1 MVSRADRKQLI
12 KLQWKGKPGHKFE
25 DLVGTFLAEM
35 FPDIEFRHTEYNHD
49 GGKDFYAVGGGPGTS
64 GIWVEAKNY
73 NRHLELSKFSNTFIM
88 ADISQINRIIL
99 FSMSPLTEG
108 ARINIARYG
117 AYQRK
122 YISIYAGDDI
132 IRLLQMYRSRICLE
146 DFIENAEEVLTA
158 LRQIYPDL
166 HQSEPISVSYEYY
179 QTNQFNLSYH
189 RTPKSCVK
197 EQELHK
203 LPLYS
208 IVAQEI
214 QIANNDL
221 LHHKT
226 IRFQRK
232 PDDLN
237 VFEVYLSQTPDGK
250 LTLPPASTT
259 ILVVYYRIVGYT
271 PTIKMPILDFGE
283 QDISVEN
290 NEYPFTCCW
299 LGEIPYIGSGLETL
313 TSLMRS
319 LECSAHRSVI
329 ISGKSGVGKSRFLRE
344 FAAELYM
351 HNYKIIDLD
360 FRSFEGL
367 SLKSMLQHILR
378 NIFFLDASHPEE
390 MSLVPAFDPLADSLY
405 TLYKDFYSII
415 FDNSYDCQA
424 NLDGICARFCSLLQ
438 NESIALLLD
447 NVQDLTVEAISFFRK
462 VMEEVNNCGQLHSVV
477 ALCFNKDFL
486 PPQKEATRFYN
497 RLMASEYCYQAL
509 LVDFSQQEAERYLE
523 ECLDPGRRRRDFSLY
538 IQKIIQ
544 KFGSNPFILKQVVLY
559 LKQRRVINFE
569 GSLIYISDLAAMKI
583 ALEEL
588 PEGVSK
594 ILDARYEYLLRDAPQ
609 SERDFNRIIWSTLF
623 FGALPRRMLHLLGLK
638 QSNANGL
645 IEYGFAA
652 YNDLGELVLSH
663 QFIEQNFCLRFMG
676 ASYAKTPCL
685 TFLEHDDNFLR
696 LVLDTIEAHYSTLFE
711 IQNMLLRHHLGCSEE
726 TLFCK
731 AMLTLS
737 SASPRGIMLPMIID
751 TLLDTLSMGIK
762 IPAEAE
768 LRAIR
773 SLCIVCQDRYDVLQA
788 ANMTRSLIK
797 YEQQTYQNKLEANKD
812 FLELFKYYV
821 FQLPVDKKFLFLDWL
836 LKEAKAFMLPQET
849 HHRFC
854 GWLHNR
860 YGKNLCSVHR
870 LDEAVDHIEAALSNA
885 LERDDYES
893 AAEAEIEYGNI
904 SAYLDAEDTAR
915 HWEQSVRYIQLSGS
929 KTIYFTVFRL
939 GYSILV
945 KLLRH
950 DLDGIQKLLP
960 QLQELR
966 TQTFLYQRL
975 FIDDVC
981 ADYYLMQY
989 AQGDADIQKLL
1000 DLLPQLIMMQ
1010 DESHM
1015 HTPIFSL
1022 LADYKLLTVYRLLDC
1037 AEAKDEYQE
1046 NIFNLLCELTDNGI
1060 FSGEKLAYAKMIL
1073 QDLAV
1078 CCANRPALRARILQ
1092 KLPQTAENYFSNML
1106 ERVRKEGAL
1115 PATTILHDRERTLNL
1130 LTFNYVF

>member
-1 MVSRADRKQLI
+1 MASCAERTQLI

-25 DLVGTFLAEM
+25 DLVGAFLGEM

-49 GGKDFYAVGGGPGTS
+49 GGKDFYAIGGVSGTS

-88 ADISQINRIIL
+88 ADISHINRIIL

-117 AYQRK
+117 ACQRK

-146 DFIENAEEVLTA
+146 DYIKNAEEVLSA
-158 LRQIYPDL
+158 LGQSRPNPR
-166 HQSEPISVSYEYY
+166 QSEPISVSYEYY

-197 EQELHK
+197 EQEIHK

-214 QIANNDL
+214 QITNKDL

-226 IRFQRK
+226 IYFQRK
-232 PDDLN
+232 AYDPG
-237 VFEVYLSQTPDGK
+237 VFEVYLSQTLDGK

-259 ILVVYYRIVGYT
+259 ILVVYFKLVGYA
-271 PTIKMPILDFGE
+271 PTIKIPTLDFGE
-283 QDISVEN
+283 QGISVEN

-299 LGEIPYIGSGLETL
+299 LGEIPYIGNGLETL

-319 LECSAHRSVI
+319 LERSVQHSVI

-344 FAAELYM
+344 LSAGLYM
-351 HNYKIIDLD
+351 RNYKIIDLD

-367 SLKSMLQHILR
+367 SLKSVLQHFLR

-390 MSLVPAFDPLADSLY
+390 MSLVPAFEPLADSLY
-405 TLYKDFYSII
+405 KLYKDFYSII

-438 NESIALLLD
+438 NENIALLLD
-447 NVQDLTVEAISFFRK
+447 NVQDLTAEAISFFEK
-462 VMEEVNNCGQLHSVV
+462 VMGEVNNCGQLHSVI

-486 PPQKEATRFYN
+486 PPQKEATRLYN
-497 RLMASEYCYQAL
+497 RLTASGCCYQAL
-509 LVDFSQQEAERYLE
+509 LEDFSIQEAERYLE

-538 IQKIIQ
+538 VQKIIQ

-569 GSLIYISDLAAMKI
+569 GPLIYISDLAAMKT

-594 ILDARYEYLLRDAPQ
+594 ILDVRYAYLLRDSPQ
-609 SERDFNRIIWSTLF
+609 SERGLNRIIWSTLF
-623 FGALPRRMLHLLGLK
+623 FGTLSKRMLHLLGLD
-638 QSNANGL
+638 QSCAGNL
-645 IEYGFAA
+645 IEYGFAT

-676 ASYAKTPCL
+676 VSYSKVPCL
-685 TFLEHDDNFLR
+685 VFLENDDDFLR
-696 LVLDTIEAHYSTLFE
+696 SALDIVEAHYSTLFG
-711 IQNMLLRHHLGCSEE
+711 IQDMLLRHYLDCIEVK
-726 TLFCK
+726 LFHK
-731 AMLTLS
+731 AMLDLS

-751 TLLDTLSMGIK
+751 AILDTLSIGIK

-773 SLCIVCQDRYDVLQA
+773 SLCMVCQDRYDVFQA
-788 ANMTRSLIK
+788 ANMTRALIK
-797 YEQQTYQNKLEANKD
+797 YEQQTYQNKLEANGD
-812 FLELFKYYV
+812 LLELFKYYA
-821 FQLPVDKKFLFLDWL
+821 FQLPIEEKFLFLDWL
-836 LKEAKAFMLPQET
+836 LKKAGTFMLPQET
-849 HHRFC
+849 YHRFC

-860 YGKNLCSVHR
+860 YGKNLCSAHR
-870 LDEAVDHIEAALSNA
+870 LDDAVVHIEAALANA

-904 SAYLDAEDTAR
+904 SAYFDAEDTAR
-915 HWEQSVRYIQLSGS
+915 HWEQSVQYIQLSGS
-929 KTIYFTVFRL
+929 KTVYFTVFRL

-950 DLDGIQKLLP
+950 DLDGIQQLLP
-960 QLQELR
+960 QLQDLR
-966 TQTFLYQRL
+966 AQTFLYQRL

-981 ADYYLMQY
+981 ADYYLIQY
-989 AQGDADIQKLL
+989 AQEDADIQRLL

-1037 AEAKDEYQE
+1037 VEPRDEYQE
-1046 NIFNLLCELTDNGI
+1046 NIFNLVCELTDNGV
-1060 FSGEKLAYAKMIL
+1060 FSGERFAYAKMIL
-1073 QDLAV
+1073 QDMAV
-1078 CCANRPALRARILQ
+1078 CCTNRPELRARIQ
-1092 KLPQTAENYFSNML
+1092 HKLPQAAEGFFSNML
-1106 ERVRKEGAL
+1106 ERIRKEGVL
-1115 PATTILHDRERTLNL
+1115 PATTVLHDRERTLNL